1 MTTAA
6 RRRRER
12 PRSQTRRRV
21 VWGLVLLLVLAVGI
35 ALGQALHDNPRPGQT
50 TTQNETFTLK
60 PESATVTVTTP

>member
-1 MTTAA
+1 MTAAA

-21 VWGLVLLLVLAVGI
+21 VWGVVFLLVLAVGI
-35 ALGQALHDNPRPGQT
+35 ALGQALHDNPKPGET
-50 TTQNETFTLK
+50 ITQNQTLTLQ

>member
-12 PRSQTRRRV
+12 PRSKTRRRV

-35 ALGQALHDNPRPGQT
+35 ALGQALHDNPRSGQT